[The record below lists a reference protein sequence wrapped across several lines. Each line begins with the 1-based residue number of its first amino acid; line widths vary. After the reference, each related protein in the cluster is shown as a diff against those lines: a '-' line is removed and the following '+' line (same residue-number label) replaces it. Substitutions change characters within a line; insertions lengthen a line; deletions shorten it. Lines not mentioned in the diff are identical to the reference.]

1 MGEIQR
7 KTRRTAY
14 PGILFAVCFLVTSF
28 PVFGADSVVA
38 NPIGRLARV
47 FNPKLVKVET
57 RVEFLRQQLISLAAY
72 EDHALKNGLGVRGAR
87 IQKTDPDPS
96 FTVDLGKS
104 FAIDTVYLVPLQEEF
119 SGKKNLFPRKFS
131 IKLSDTED
139 FQGSHVLYSSGGV
152 SSFETTGLP
161 VRFTGKG
168 VMGRYVRLTVQ
179 QGQMRGDSEIF
190 GISEMVVISDR
201 YPVSFGC
208 DVTAVGALNSKD
220 IWYPAALTDGRM
232 PIGDWQGGDW
242 VKKDERGDIVEV
254 DSLEEEVFWTLD
266 LGEEKTLDLVV
277 LFPFDVRETLEAGLL
292 PEALELQVSLVKGGE
307 FTTVESWVNPISGS
321 NHETP
326 LLFKLGGIPAR
337 EFRIKGIRPRVI
349 GGKFLYGLSEI
360 QLWSDQKNIS
370 GGINVQR
377 GPEKVSAELSSLTN
391 GYNSGRQLIPVGSW
405 LSQLYDR
412 SWIEREINA
421 LQPMREQMAAES
433 ELNATWGT
441 AMVLGLTFLIP
452 VFIVERRRLISS
464 KQVDKLRK
472 RIASDLHDD
481 IGSNLGSISLIA
493 RTARKD
499 LIRLHGPPELGADL
513 DEVESIARES
523 SLAMRDIVWL
533 LERKQDSIGDLVHRM
548 RETASRLL
556 REFEYTIECDSSKTA
571 AKLSLDSKRHLF
583 LFYKEAIH
591 NILKHS
597 KATVVSIR
605 LWDKGDKLLLQI
617 VDNGQGIPKMIVDD
631 KEVEGL
637 VRKLDDRARVLEGTL
652 DMKSEKGKG
661 TTILLTVR
669 RSLLVSAT
677 PMK

>member
-1 MGEIQR
+1 MGDN
-7 KTRRTAY
+7 RRTIGKSARS
-14 PGILFAVCFLVTSF
+14 GILFAVGLALANS
-28 PVFGADSVVA
+28 ALSQAESVVA
-38 NPIGRLARV
+38 NPIGKLARV
-47 FNPKLVKVET
+47 FNPRLVKVET
-57 RVEFLRQQLISLAAY
+57 RVEFLRQQLLSLAVY
-72 EDHALKNGLGVRGAR
+72 EEHTLKSGIGSRGAR
-87 IQKTDPDPS
+87 IRKDDPDPS
-96 FTVDLGKS
+96 FTINLGKA
-104 FAIDTVYLVPLQEEF
+104 FPIHAIYLIPLQVEY
-119 SGKKNLFPRKFS
+119 SGKKSLFPRQFT
-131 IKLSDTED
+131 IEFSDTGD
-139 FQGSHVLYSSGGV
+139 FQESTILYSSGGGYF
-152 SSFETTGLP
+152 FETGGLP
-161 VRFTGKG
+161 VKFSGKG
-168 VMGRYVRLTVQ
+168 TMAQFVRITVN
-179 QGQMRGDSEIF
+179 QGQLRGDSEIF
-190 GISEMVVISDR
+190 GLSEMVVISDN

-208 DVTAVGALNSKD
+208 EVTSVGALNAKD
-220 IWYPAALTDGRM
+220 IWYSSALTDGRM

-242 VKKDERGDIVEV
+242 VKKDQRGDIIEV
-254 DSLEEEVFWTLD
+254 NSPDAEVFWRMD
-266 LGEEKTLDLVV
+266 LGVERKLDLVV

-292 PEALELQVSLVKGGE
+292 PEELEFQVNDVKDGE
-307 FTTVESWVNPISGS
+307 FRTVKHWVNPIAGT
-321 NHETP
+321 NQGTP
-326 LLFKLGGIPAR
+326 LLFKLDGVTAR
-337 EFRIKGIRPRVI
+337 EIRIKGVKARAV

-360 QLWSDQKNIS
+360 QLWSDQDNIAA
-370 GGINVQR
+370 GLKVQR
-377 GPEKVSAELSSLTN
+377 GPEKHSGVVNFLTN
-391 GYNSGRQLIPVGSW
+391 GYNSGRQLIPVGAW

-412 SWIEREINA
+412 SWVEREINA

-441 AMVLGLTFLIP
+441 AMMVGLTFLIP

-464 KQVDKLRK
+464 KQVDRLRK

-556 REFEYTIECDSSKTA
+556 REFEYTIECESSKTA
-571 AKLSLDSKRHLF
+571 AKLSLDAKRHLF

-597 KATVVSIR
+597 GASEVSIR
-605 LWDKGDKLLLQI
+605 LWDKGDKLALQI
-617 VDNGQGIPKMIVDD
+617 IDNGKGIPKMIVNNQ
-631 KEVEGL
+631 EVQGL
-637 VRKLDDRARVLEGTL
+637 VRKLDERARVLEGTL

-661 TTILLTVR
+661 TTILLTVK